1 MLASLGHIG
10 RLTRAAF
17 VLAREGVFS
26 GIDPS
31 NVPVAAR
38 LPLGLARMMARRRT
52 AAQGARLG
60 VAMGKLGPSYVK
72 LGQFLATRP
81 DVVGALAVRDL
92 EGLQDRVP
100 PFPRDVAV
108 AIIEAA
114 FDRPLAQ
121 TFSHFGEPVAA
132 ADQLGAGERDLDAA
146 RAGPGRRPALGGLP
160 GADARGRSAG

>member
-1 MLASLGHIG
+1 MFASLGHIG
-10 RLTRAAF
+10 RLGRAAF

-31 NVPVAAR
+31 NVPVPAR
-38 LPLGLARMMARRRT
+38 LPLALARLVARRRT

-81 DVVGALAVRDL
+81 DVVGAAAVRDL

-100 PFPRDVAV
+100 PFGRDVAV

-114 FDRPLAQ
+114 FDRPLARPSRISASPSRPPPWRRS
-121 TFSHFGEPVAA
+121 TRRGSRRSAA
-132 ADQLGAGERDLDAA
+132 AA
-146 RAGPGRRPALGGLP
+146 RW
-160 GADARGRSAG
+160 RSR